1 MLKALD
7 PFYFTLAF
15 WFKGLLAFSACFFF
29 LFFCFLFF
37 FAYII
42 ILFAS
47 FFFIHCFFFLQVM
60 IFQIIK

>member
-29 LFFCFLFF
+29 FF
-37 FAYII
+37 FFSL
-42 ILFAS
+42 LFLAS
-47 FFFIHCFFFLQVM
+47 RINFM
-60 IFQIIK
+60 IFSDYQ